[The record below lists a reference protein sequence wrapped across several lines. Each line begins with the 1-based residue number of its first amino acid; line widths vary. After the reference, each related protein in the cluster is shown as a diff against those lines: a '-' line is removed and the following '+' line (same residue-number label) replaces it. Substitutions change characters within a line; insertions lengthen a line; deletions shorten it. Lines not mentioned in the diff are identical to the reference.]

1 MQRAIARK
9 RLPIDWDD
17 VRIFGV
23 LCREESL
30 AGGARALGLDKST
43 VSRRIVTLERALGS
57 KLFVRTHE
65 GLRLSREGEAARAH
79 VDRMATELFALQS
92 VASAGGAQA
101 AGVVRVATTEAM
113 AVRLVQGGILDLRA
127 AHPGL
132 EIELVS
138 GNRLVDLAR
147 GEADLALRV
156 VPTKE
161 EGLKARI
168 VAKLGISLFASATYL
183 RSRGIPRSLSQV
195 AGHDVLLPSGELEK
209 LPEAR
214 LLAKV
219 PAVRV
224 VLRSSSMPAI
234 VEAAV
239 RGHGICA
246 ITRAWGEATEGLEHI
261 VALPSIPP
269 RSVWL
274 VAHPDVLERPAVR
287 LVADAI
293 ANGFRDLRAA
303 RRG

>member
-1 MQRAIARK
+1 MTVTTPHLEADRTSDPAATRRVVVLGLGRIGLQYAAAAASR
-9 RLPIDWDD
+9 DD
-17 VRIFGV
+17 VA
-23 LCREESL
+23 L
-30 AGGARALGLDKST
+30 AG
-43 VSRRIVTLERALGS
+43 
-57 KLFVRTHE
+57 
-65 GLRLSREGEAARAH
+65 
-79 VDRMATELFALQS
+79 
-92 VASAGGAQA
+92 
-101 AGVVRVATTEAM
+101 
-113 AVRLVQGGILDLRA
+113 
-127 AHPGL
+127 
-132 EIELVS
+132 
-138 GNRLVDLAR
+138 LVDPRGPLRRFAR
-147 GEADLALRV
+147 GA
-156 VPTKE
+156 
-161 EGLKARI
+161 G
-168 VAKLGISLFASATYL
+168 FAM
-183 RSRGIPRSLSQV
+183 
-195 AGHDVLLPSGELEK
+195 PSSGSLEK
-209 LPEAR
+209 

-269 RSVWL
+269 RPVWL